1 MRKVSISKSEV
12 SLGRHI
18 VPNVFAFLAGD
29 SPAQDALLNGQ
40 TVETTYFRFT
50 PHDFVRSLGPLN
62 SLEGAGPELMMA
74 TSSAPPAP
82 IGQLLLFR
90 DGNGTIPDLLSVSL
104 RERTRDANT
113 TPPNVHPNLQGQVV
127 SLDVTGS
134 DWKPPALIPESRL
147 WRYPDWSSHS
157 CSCHRFRGRRILTDL
172 LHWRVRN

>member
-104 RERTRDANT
+104 RETTRDANT
-113 TPPNVHPNLQGQVV
+113 TPPKCTSQFAGSG
-127 SLDVTGS
+127 SLFRRYRQRLEAAGANSRITTV
-134 DWKPPALIPESRL
+134 ALPGL
-147 WRYPDWSSHS
+147 V
-157 CSCHRFRGRRILTDL
+157 LA
-172 LHWRVRN
+172 